1 MAETLVLKI
10 DYDIAAAE
18 AKQEKLNRDFEV
30 QKRKIA
36 ATKKEIDGLNDRLET
51 EFKKHKKINE
61 EINKQQG
68 YVDKAAKSGSAFQLD
83 KEKERLAELRA
94 EREKIYAAEE
104 KITTAIERRKTVL
117 SGEQA
122 QEKNIG
128 DQIKLQQQKTDNLKQ
143 KKEEVVSKSKEEG
156 STQKN
161 ATIETEKSSGALDK
175 FTKRI
180 GNLAKRVFVF
190 SMITKALRA
199 LRSAIGEKIAADPAM
214 AKILATIKGN
224 LAVIGQMFYTTIRPA
239 LEWALTALNKITQ
252 VFAYFLQQMT
262 GVTVKSAAQQLA
274 AQQTAAAAKKTA
286 KSTKETAKN
295 TEKAT
300 AGFDTLQK
308 IETKTDDVSTAADE
322 SSGIQPDYSQFTG
335 AAAMTE
341 QELITLEGIIGGA
354 LMAVGLLLIT
364 FGQLPVG
371 IGMLVVGA
379 LMAYQAITA
388 AYGRASTDVKN
399 LIVEIMA
406 VAGTALMALGLILIS
421 YGQLPIGIACLAVGI
436 ASLVAATALSVGS
449 ASEDVQKALM
459 GVMAL
464 VGGAMIAIGL
474 ILLLGGTPDKK
485 GLGIACLAIGVA
497 MIIAMAVISIFSA
510 SDDVK
515 LLVLA
520 ITALVGTAMI
530 AIGMILLLSPA
541 STALGIACLAIGVAL
556 IVAAVV
562 ISYTAMSDEMRSTL
576 SEWMAI
582 VGSALLAI
590 GVLLCVTGGGIPLGI
605 ALIVA
610 GAASLVGSIAL
621 NWNAILDKIKEIAG
635 KIGTVFKNL
644 WEGIKKGFK
653 AMVNGII
660 SFANAWID
668 GLNLLLIPIRG
679 LIYGI
684 AKVFGSDISWDQV
697 AIPHIPAL
705 ATGAVIPGGSPFL
718 AQLGDQPAG
727 KTNIEAPEDLIRQI
741 VREESGGKNFTIT
754 ATGSMA
760 QLIRLLRLEIK
771 REDERASI
779 YTGG

>member
-18 AKQEKLNRDFEV
+18 AKQEKLNRDFEI

-94 EREKIYAAEE
+94 EREKIYVAEE
-104 KITTAIERRKTVL
+104 KITNAIERRKAVL

-128 DQIKLQQQKTDNLKQ
+128 DQIKLQQQKTDILKQ

-161 ATIETEKSSGALDK
+161 TTIETEKSSGALGK

-180 GNLAKRVFVF
+180 GKLAKRVFVF

-224 LAVIGQMFYTTIRPA
+224 LAVIGQIFYTTIRPA

-406 VAGTALMALGLILIS
+406 VAGMALMALGLILIS
-421 YGQLPIGIACLAVGI
+421 YGQLPIGIACLAIG
-436 ASLVAATALSVGS
+436 VAAMVASAVLAAGS
-449 ASEDVQKALM
+449 ASKDVQEMIMSIMSLM
-459 GVMAL
+459 G
-464 VGGAMIAIGL
+464 
-474 ILLLGGTPDKK
+474 
-485 GLGIACLAIGVA
+485 
-497 MIIAMAVISIFSA
+497 IS
-510 SDDVK
+510 
-515 LLVLA
+515 
-520 ITALVGTAMI
+520 MI
-530 AIGMILLLSPA
+530 AIGMLLLLSSPVN
-541 STALGIACLAIGVAL
+541 TGLGIACLAIGVAL

-562 ISYTAMSDEMRSTL
+562 VSYTAMSDDMRSTL
-576 SEWMAI
+576 GEWMAI

-590 GVLLCVTGGGIPLGI
+590 GVLLCITGVGLPLGI

-771 REDERASI
+771 KEDERASI
-779 YTGG
+779 YAGG

>member
-18 AKQEKLNRDFEV
+18 AKQAKLNRDFDV
-30 QKRKIA
+30 QKQKVT
-36 ATKKEIDGLNDRLET
+36 ATKKEIDGLNDKLET
-51 EFKKHKKINE
+51 EYKKHKKINE
-61 EINKQQG
+61 EINEQQK
-68 YVDKAAKSGSAFQLD
+68 YVDKAAKSGSSFQLD
-83 KEKERLAELRA
+83 KEREKLVQLRA

-122 QEKNIG
+122 KEQNIG
-128 DQIKLQQQKTDNLKQ
+128 SQIKLQQQKVDVLKE
-143 KKEEVVSKSKEEG
+143 KKEEVVNKNKEEAE
-156 STQKN
+156 SQK
-161 ATIETEKSSGALDK
+161 ATAKETEATAAATQKSSGALGK

-180 GNLAKRVFVF
+180 GKLAKRVFIF

-214 AKILATIKGN
+214 AQILAQIKGN
-224 LAVIGQMFYTTIRPA
+224 LAVIGQIFYTIIRPA
-239 LEWALTALNKITQ
+239 LEWALTTLNKITQ
-252 VFAYFLQQMT
+252 VFAFFLQQMT
-262 GVTVKSAAQQLA
+262 GVTAKSAAQQLA

-399 LIVEIMA
+399 LIVEIMSM
-406 VAGTALMALGLILIS
+406 VGMVLIALGLILIS
-421 YGQLPIGIACLAVGI
+421 CGQLPIGIACLAIG
-436 ASLVAATALSVGS
+436 VAAMVASAVLAAGS
-449 ASEDVQKALM
+449 ASKDVQEM
-459 GVMAL
+459 IMSIMSL
-464 VGGAMIAIGL
+464 VG
-474 ILLLGGTPDKK
+474 
-485 GLGIACLAIGVA
+485 
-497 MIIAMAVISIFSA
+497 IS
-510 SDDVK
+510 
-515 LLVLA
+515 
-520 ITALVGTAMI
+520 MI
-530 AIGMILLLSPA
+530 AIGMLLLLSSPVN
-541 STALGIACLAIGVAL
+541 TGLGIACLAIGVAL

-562 ISYTAMSDEMRSTL
+562 VSYTAMSDDMRSTL

-582 VGSALLAI
+582 VGGALLVI
-590 GVLLCVTGGGIPLGI
+590 GILLCVTGVGIPLGI

-610 GAASLVGSIAL
+610 GAASLVGAIAL

-660 SFANAWID
+660 SFANVWID
-668 GLNLLLIPIRG
+668 GLNFLLIPIRG

-684 AKVFGSDISWDQV
+684 AKAFGSDISWDQV

-741 VREESGGKNFTIT
+741 VREENGGKNFTIT

-779 YTGG
+779 YAGG